1 MRLCFWRV
9 APVLLGLLGSL
20 LPVSQAVER
29 HYFIAAVKIKW
40 DYGGQQHPRSDSS
53 YEKVVYREYTA
64 GFKQPKK
71 HPSWAGLLGPTVRGE
86 EGDVIVVTFR
96 NMADREYSIHPHG
109 IAYGKQSEGS
119 LYFDNTSPFEQKD
132 GKVLPEQEHTY
143 YWEVTPE
150 VAPKQSDPPCL
161 TYSYLSHR
169 DFIRDFNSGLI
180 GTLMVCK
187 KGSLN
192 PAGEQIHFSK
202 EYVLLFSV
210 FDETKSWYLP
220 KSTSSQ
226 NHVKYTINGYSNGT
240 IPDLSMCAYTS
251 VSWHLLGMS
260 SEPEIF
266 SVHFNGQVLQNTGH
280 RLSSVGL
287 ISGTATSINVT
298 AVHPGC
304 WLLSSHATKH
314 LEAGMHGFL
323 NIQTCVGIT
332 PPRRRITIQEKR
344 QSQEWTYYIAAE
356 EIIWDY
362 APNIPDY
369 IDSEYQSK
377 YLKQGRDRIGKKYK
391 KAVFVEY
398 VNETFTVKKENKQ
411 RKMET
416 GILGPVI
423 RAQIR
428 DVVKVVFKNKAS
440 RPYSIYPHGLTIDKD
455 AEGTY
460 YPEGGNQTHAVQPGQ
475 TYTYVWK
482 VIDEDEPTDRDSRCL
497 TRMYHSAVDIPRD
510 IASGLVGHLLICK
523 SQSLNK
529 RNVQLKA
536 DKEQQAMLA
545 VFDENKSWYLDE
557 NIKTFCSDPSNVNKN
572 SPDFY
577 ESNVMHSINGYVYDS
592 GQNLMF
598 CNGEIV
604 TWHMS
609 SVGAQDNIQTVTF
622 YGHSFE
628 LNERVEDVLSLFP
641 MTGETI
647 TMSMDNLGHWLLTSL
662 NSHAKKGMRLNFKDV
677 ECYRDYYYEYS
688 EPLIEN
694 KVPDA
699 VSVWVPED
707 RDELKKRNKDPEPIT
722 KMRPPVV
729 DESTDYWASQLGLR
743 SFRNQ
748 SNGPIDDVELLDFS
762 LLDIDQNLPASNKT
776 ENLSLSFSTLGNNV
790 TDPESSSSQ
799 TKTQLTLTE
808 GVALEEP
815 NVTVGSFNESRI
827 ESNTRR
833 LNESEDHLWTQFAN
847 TLDKDSEVKRN
858 GTEED
863 NSETT
868 IFILLKNT
876 TTEGSDL
883 EERTKT
889 IVPLAEPN
897 LIIEEPKTTNPSETF
912 KGSYI
917 LNTSTNSSED
927 IVTINNHAFTYIVG
941 ETHGTPSNTTVRVED
956 FLFLDGADSVAITY
970 NHDKKMLDAHHVERQ
985 DSENMHSFPFATSA
999 PTTVKSVLLDNTT
1012 SDTVDVYIL
1021 DSNLESE
1028 NNSLSSHFS
1037 EHSNNFPSAT
1047 SVPIEFKG
1055 VLIDNTTS
1063 DSEGYDILDS
1073 DAEFENN
1080 SLVNQDSENLHNF
1093 DSNASIVVEAKE
1105 ALLDNTTSDTENKY
1119 NFDSD
1124 VEMKNSS
1131 LINQTTESPVTNK
1144 TEKGNNSFL
1153 LEPTSGPHLSHDSLS
1168 RPNKNET
1175 GELATTETQLDALNS
1190 NNCTN
1195 SSSAQEEQA
1204 QNVTRT
1210 PEFVSQ
1216 SSSEEEKSDSKEQ
1229 NSMVSLDGSRTGSS
1243 GLMNLSSSD
1252 NYTDTHWN
1260 KQQAVEAH
1268 RSNISVAVPKTDVT
1282 EDEDVENSSK
1292 ENMTS
1297 SSENGGD
1304 VMIYLQDNSKEAIF
1318 TSSLDRPRKH
1328 WSYDGKHKIVQLEM
1342 TENMTRYIKE
1352 DSNSTVN
1359 KKKTEQK
1366 PKSKMKYKR
1375 RRPMKMYAVKTR
1387 KKKVYKPQPRSELSP
1402 RGFMPPALNPRGAR
1416 PIFSEEDLTE
1426 KPVVIG
1432 VPRQDFNDYDI
1443 YIPTLNDDLDHIDIP
1458 DEHKGNEYEY
1468 VNYKDPYGKQT
1479 DEKARYFSQ
1488 VTGEN
1493 VRTYF
1498 IAAVEMEWDYEGYGQ
1513 RRQERSDSKDGPTK
1527 FTKVIFRRYLDTTFT
1542 IPEIRGETDE
1552 HLGILGPIIK
1562 AEVDETIM
1570 VVFKNLAGR
1579 PYSLHAHG
1587 VSYSKQ
1593 MEGLKYDDNSPHW
1606 YKLDNEVLPNE
1617 SYTYIWKVEP
1627 KAGPKRHDSDC
1638 RMWPYY
1644 SGVNP
1649 EKDIH
1654 SGLVG
1659 PLLICREGTLNKE
1672 LVDMREF
1679 ILLFMSFDETKSWY
1693 YEKNLQRLEMKN
1705 KRAVVD
1711 PQLKDKLKFHA
1722 INGIIYSLK
1731 GLRMYTNQLVRWHV
1745 FNMGSSKDVQS
1756 IHFHGQT
1763 FVEKRENE
1771 YRQGVHLL
1779 LPGSFSTLEMWP
1791 SKPGLW
1797 LLESEV
1803 GEFQQKGMQTLFLII
1818 DIDCAQP
1825 LGLISH
1831 SVKDSQITASH
1842 YTGEWK
1848 PHLARLHNIGKYNA
1862 WSTDRSSG
1870 DWIQVDFQRP
1880 VVISKVATQGA
1891 KQFISSHYVLNYTV
1905 SYRTD
1910 GKNWITYKTFSGN
1923 KNSYEVKEN
1932 TFFPPLIGRYVRLY
1946 PLHSYNRPTIRMEFY
1961 GCELDGC
1968 SVPLGMEQRTIKDSQ
1983 ITASS
1988 SASNWLHGLWHPWL
2002 ARLNNQGAVNA
2013 WQAKYNDM
2021 QQWLQVELKDVK
2033 KITGIVTQGAKSMG
2047 KEMYVMSYII
2057 QYSDD
2062 GKIWKT
2068 YNEDNEYGHPKVFVG
2083 NTDNNDHAKNYIYPP
2098 IFSKFIRIVPQRW
2111 ERAITM
2117 RIELLGCDFE

>member
-40 DYGGQQHPRSDSS
+40 DYGS
-53 YEKVVYREYTA
+53 ECVWT
-64 GFKQPKK
+64 KK
-71 HPSWAGLLGPTVRGE
+71 RHYCIPGLLGPTVRGE

-109 IAYGKQSEGS
+109 IAYGKQSEG
-119 LYFDNTSPFEQKD
+119 LYNDKD

-240 IPDLSMCAYTS
+240 IPGNMCAYTS

-647 TMSMDNLGHWLLTSL
+647 TMSMDNLGELAPLRQIMKHRICEIMILGIKFPAKMIKLIQKRTNTLKIRLTL
-662 NSHAKKGMRLNFKDV
+662 FFLF
-677 ECYRDYYYEYS
+677 
-688 EPLIEN
+688 LIM
-694 KVPDA
+694 
-699 VSVWVPED
+699 
-707 RDELKKRNKDPEPIT
+707 LFLNKDPEPIT

-956 FLFLDGADSVAITY
+956 FL
-970 NHDKKMLDAHHVERQ
+970 
-985 DSENMHSFPFATSA
+985 
-999 PTTVKSVLLDNTT
+999 
-1012 SDTVDVYIL
+1012 
-1021 DSNLESE
+1021 
-1028 NNSLSSHFS
+1028 
-1037 EHSNNFPSAT
+1037 
-1047 SVPIEFKG
+1047 
-1055 VLIDNTTS
+1055 
-1063 DSEGYDILDS
+1063 
-1073 DAEFENN
+1073 
-1080 SLVNQDSENLHNF
+1080 
-1093 DSNASIVVEAKE
+1093 
-1105 ALLDNTTSDTENKY
+1105 
-1119 NFDSD
+1119 
-1124 VEMKNSS
+1124 
-1131 LINQTTESPVTNK
+1131 
-1144 TEKGNNSFL
+1144 
-1153 LEPTSGPHLSHDSLS
+1153 
-1168 RPNKNET
+1168 
-1175 GELATTETQLDALNS
+1175 
-1190 NNCTN
+1190 
-1195 SSSAQEEQA
+1195 
-1204 QNVTRT
+1204 
-1210 PEFVSQ
+1210 
-1216 SSSEEEKSDSKEQ
+1216 
-1229 NSMVSLDGSRTGSS
+1229 RTGSS

-1513 RRQERSDSKDGPTK
+1513 RY

-1842 YTGEWK
+1842 YTEWK

>member
-40 DYGGQQHPRSDSS
+40 DYGGHPFYALTLPLFLFRSDSS

-64 GFKQPKK
+64 ECCMPSNLGSECVWTKK
-71 HPSWAGLLGPTVRGE
+71 RHYCIPGLLGPTVRGE

-460 YPEGGNQTHAVQPGQ
+460 YPEGGTHAVQPGQ

-647 TMSMDNLGHWLLTSL
+647 TMSMDNLG
-662 NSHAKKGMRLNFKDV
+662 
-677 ECYRDYYYEYS
+677 
-688 EPLIEN
+688 
-694 KVPDA
+694 
-699 VSVWVPED
+699 
-707 RDELKKRNKDPEPIT
+707 
-722 KMRPPVV
+722 
-729 DESTDYWASQLGLR
+729 
-743 SFRNQ
+743 
-748 SNGPIDDVELLDFS
+748 
-762 LLDIDQNLPASNKT
+762 
-776 ENLSLSFSTLGNNV
+776 
-790 TDPESSSSQ
+790 
-799 TKTQLTLTE
+799 
-808 GVALEEP
+808 
-815 NVTVGSFNESRI
+815 
-827 ESNTRR
+827 
-833 LNESEDHLWTQFAN
+833 
-847 TLDKDSEVKRN
+847 
-858 GTEED
+858 
-863 NSETT
+863 
-868 IFILLKNT
+868 
-876 TTEGSDL
+876 
-883 EERTKT
+883 
-889 IVPLAEPN
+889 
-897 LIIEEPKTTNPSETF
+897 
-912 KGSYI
+912 
-917 LNTSTNSSED
+917 
-927 IVTINNHAFTYIVG
+927 
-941 ETHGTPSNTTVRVED
+941 
-956 FLFLDGADSVAITY
+956 
-970 NHDKKMLDAHHVERQ
+970 
-985 DSENMHSFPFATSA
+985 
-999 PTTVKSVLLDNTT
+999 
-1012 SDTVDVYIL
+1012 
-1021 DSNLESE
+1021 
-1028 NNSLSSHFS
+1028 
-1037 EHSNNFPSAT
+1037 
-1047 SVPIEFKG
+1047 
-1055 VLIDNTTS
+1055 
-1063 DSEGYDILDS
+1063 
-1073 DAEFENN
+1073 
-1080 SLVNQDSENLHNF
+1080 
-1093 DSNASIVVEAKE
+1093 
-1105 ALLDNTTSDTENKY
+1105 
-1119 NFDSD
+1119 
-1124 VEMKNSS
+1124 
-1131 LINQTTESPVTNK
+1131 
-1144 TEKGNNSFL
+1144 
-1153 LEPTSGPHLSHDSLS
+1153 
-1168 RPNKNET
+1168 
-1175 GELATTETQLDALNS
+1175 ELAPLRQIM
-1190 NNCTN
+1190 
-1195 SSSAQEEQA
+1195 
-1204 QNVTRT
+1204 
-1210 PEFVSQ
+1210 
-1216 SSSEEEKSDSKEQ
+1216 K
-1229 NSMVSLDGSRTGSS
+1229 
-1243 GLMNLSSSD
+1243 
-1252 NYTDTHWN
+1252 
-1260 KQQAVEAH
+1260 H
-1268 RSNISVAVPKTDVT
+1268 RIC
-1282 EDEDVENSSK
+1282 EI
-1292 ENMTS
+1292 
-1297 SSENGGD
+1297 
-1304 VMIYLQDNSKEAIF
+1304 MIL
-1318 TSSLDRPRKH
+1318 
-1328 WSYDGKHKIVQLEM
+1328 G
-1342 TENMTRYIKE
+1342 IKF
-1352 DSNSTVN
+1352 
-1359 KKKTEQK
+1359 
-1366 PKSKMKYKR
+1366 P
-1375 RRPMKMYAVKTR
+1375 
-1387 KKKVYKPQPRSELSP
+1387 PRSELSP

-1513 RRQERSDSKDGPTK
+1513 RYDGPTK

-1711 PQLKDKLKFHA
+1711 PHMYFTGFPT

-1842 YTGEWK
+1842 YTEWK

-1891 KQFISSHYVLNYTV
+1891 KQFISSHYVLNYTNCNLKADKK
-1905 SYRTD
+1905 STCQHFF
-1910 GKNWITYKTFSGN
+1910 TY
-1923 KNSYEVKEN
+1923 VKEN